1 MQTLTVI
8 IPTFNEENYIEDCLR
23 SVSFADQIIVI
34 DSYSTDGTLAIVK
47 KYNCEILQRKFDNF
61 SNQKN
66 EAIQAAK
73 GNWVLFVDADERVT
87 EKLKLEIKATINN
100 PTRSKAER
108 SVGKHD
114 AYKIKFP
121 HFYMNRFLYHTE
133 NKVVRLVKNN
143 SIHFEGE
150 VHEKLIHPGSVGLLN
165 NFMIH
170 YTYKGLFH
178 YIKKKD
184 SYAWFQAK
192 MAKDKNKKTSYLLLF
207 FKPFYRFF
215 HTYFIRRG
223 FLDGIPGLAVATID
237 AYGVFS
243 RYVKMLLIEKGLK

>member
-1 MQTLTVI
+1 MQTITVI
-8 IPTFNEENYIEDCLR
+8 IPTFNEENYIQDCLQ
-23 SVSFADQIIVI
+23 SVAFAHQIIII
-34 DSYSTDGTLAIVK
+34 DSYSTDATLSIAK
-47 KYNCEILQRKFDNF
+47 TFNCEIIQRHFDNF

-66 EAIQAAK
+66 EAIKLATSD
-73 GNWVLFVDADERVT
+73 WILFIDADERVT
-87 EKLKLEIKATINN
+87 EKLKYEILNTIE
-100 PTRSKAER
+100 TST
-108 SVGKHD
+108 HD

-133 NKVVRLVKNN
+133 NKVVRLVKNQD
-143 SIHFEGE
+143 IRFEGE
-150 VHEKLIHPGSVGLLN
+150 VHEKLIHKGTVGLLK

-192 MAKDKNKKTSYLLLF
+192 MLLDKNKKATYFHLI
-207 FKPFYRFF
+207 FKPFYRFI

-223 FLDGIPGLAVATID
+223 FLDGVPGLAVASID

-243 RYVKMLLIEKGLK
+243 RYVKMILTNKGLK

>member
-8 IPTFNEENYIEDCLR
+8 VPTFNEEKYLTDCLH
-23 SVSFADQIIVI
+23 SVAFADQIIVV
-34 DSYSTDGTLAIVK
+34 DSFSNDGTIQIAEQFK
-47 KYNCEILQRKFDNF
+47 CEILQRKFDNF

-66 EAIQAAK
+66 EAIKLAK
-73 GNWVLFVDADERVT
+73 GDWILFIDADERVPQ
-87 EKLKLEIKATINN
+87 KLYYEIKEAITN
-100 PTRSKAER
+100 
-108 SVGKHD
+108 GKHK
-114 AYKIKFP
+114 AYKIRFP

-133 NKVVRLVKNN
+133 NKVTRLVKNKN
-143 SIHFEGE
+143 IHFEGE
-150 VHEKLIHPGSVGLLN
+150 VHEKLIHEGTVGVLD

-192 MAKDKNKKTSYLLLF
+192 MAKDKNKKATYLHLI

-215 HTYFIRRG
+215 HTYFIRKG

-243 RYVKMLLIEKGLK
+243 RYVKMILMEKKLK

>member
-1 MQTLTVI
+1 MLSLSVI
-8 IPTFNEENYIEDCLR
+8 IPTYNEENYLEDCLK
-23 SVSFADQIIVI
+23 SVGFVNQIIVV
-34 DSYSTDGTLAIVK
+34 DSFSSDATISIAK
-47 KYNCEILQRKFDNF
+47 KYNCEIIQRKFDNF

-66 EAIQAAK
+66 EAIKLAK
-73 GNWVLFVDADERVT
+73 HDWILFLDADERIT
-87 EKLKLEIKATINN
+87 PKLQYEIVNTISNSNSKIGGYKL
-100 PTRSKAER
+100 R
-108 SVGKHD
+108 
-114 AYKIKFP
+114 FP

-133 NKVVRLVKNN
+133 NKVIRLVKNKN
-143 SIHFEGE
+143 IHFEGE
-150 VHEKLIHPGSVGLLN
+150 VHEKLIHEGDVGVLKNKVL
-165 NFMIH
+165 H

-192 MAKDKNKKTSYLLLF
+192 MSLEKNKKSSYFLLL

-215 HTYFIRRG
+215 HTYFIRKG

-243 RYVKMLLIEKGLK
+243 RYVKMILLEKGIK

>member
-1 MQTLTVI
+1 MQTISVI
-8 IPTFNEENYIEDCLR
+8 IPTFNEENYIQDCLR
-23 SVSFADQIIVI
+23 SVSFADQIIII
-34 DSYSTDGTLAIVK
+34 DSYSTDKTIALVNDFA
-47 KYNCEILQRKFDNF
+47 CEIIERKFDNF

-66 EAIQAAK
+66 EAIKSATSD
-73 GNWVLFVDADERVT
+73 WILFVDADERVT
-87 EKLKLEIKATINN
+87 EKLRYEIQETLQN
-100 PTRSKAER
+100 P
-108 SVGKHD
+108 KHL

-133 NKVVRLVKNN
+133 NRVIRLVKNEN
-143 SIHFEGE
+143 IHFEGD
-150 VHEKLIHPGSVGLLN
+150 VHEKLVHRGSVGLLK

-192 MAKDKNKKTSYLLLF
+192 MSFEKHKSATYFFLI

-215 HTYFIRRG
+215 HTYIIRRG
-223 FLDGIPGLAVATID
+223 FLDGVPGLAVATID

-243 RYVKMLLIEKGLK
+243 RYVKMILLEKGLK

>member
-1 MQTLTVI
+1 MQTITVI
-8 IPTFNEENYIEDCLR
+8 IPAYNEKDYIQDCLQ
-23 SVSFADQIIVI
+23 SVSFANQIILI
-34 DSYSTDGTLAIVK
+34 DSFSTDNTIEIAK
-47 KYNCEILQRKFDNF
+47 KFNCEILQRKFDNF

-66 EAIQAAK
+66 EAIKYATSD
-73 GNWVLFVDADERVT
+73 WILFIDADERVT
-87 EKLKLEIKATINN
+87 QKLKFEISETINN
-100 PTRSKAER
+100 P
-108 SVGKHD
+108 KHD

-143 SIHFEGE
+143 NIHFEGL
-150 VHEKLIHPGSVGLLN
+150 VHEKLIHPGTVGLLE

-170 YTYKGLFH
+170 YTYKGLFN

-184 SYAWFQAK
+184 SYAWFQAE
-192 MAKDKNKKTSYLLLF
+192 MAKDKNKSANYFHLV

-215 HTYFIRRG
+215 HTYIIRRG
-223 FLDGIPGLAVATID
+223 FMDGVPGLAVASID

-243 RYVKMLLIEKGLK
+243 RYVKMILIDKGLK

>member
-1 MQTLTVI
+1 MLKE
-8 IPTFNEENYIEDCLR
+8 F
-23 SVSFADQIIVI
+23 
-34 DSYSTDGTLAIVK
+34 
-47 KYNCEILQRKFDNF
+47 NCEIIQRKFDNF

-66 EAIQAAK
+66 EAIKFATSD
-73 GNWVLFVDADERVT
+73 WILFVDADERVT
-87 EKLKLEIKATINN
+87 EKLKYEIKETLNN
-100 PTRSKAER
+100 P
-108 SVGKHD
+108 VHY

-121 HFYMNRFLYHTE
+121 HFYMNRFLYHTA
-133 NKVVRLVKNN
+133 NRVVRLVKNEN
-143 SIHFEGE
+143 IYFEGE
-150 VHEKLIHPGSVGLLN
+150 VHEKLIHQGTVGLLK

-192 MAKDKNKKTSYLLLF
+192 MSKDRNKSANYFFLV

-215 HTYFIRRG
+215 HTYIIRRG
-223 FLDGIPGLAVATID
+223 FLDGVPGLAVATID

-243 RYVKMLLIEKGLK
+243 RYVKMILLEKGLK

>member
-8 IPTFNEENYIEDCLR
+8 IPTYNEEKYIDDCLQ
-23 SVSFADQIIVI
+23 SVVFANQIIIV
-34 DSYSTDGTLAIVK
+34 DSYSTDATVAIAQ
-47 KYNCEILQRKFDNF
+47 KYNCEVIQRKFDNF

-66 EAIQAAK
+66 AAIALAK
-73 GNWVLFVDADERVT
+73 SDWILFLDADERIT
-87 EKLKLEIKATINN
+87 EKLKIEIVNTINN
-100 PTRSKAER
+100 P
-108 SVGKHD
+108 
-114 AYKIKFP
+114 AYNSYKLRFP

-133 NKVVRLVKNN
+133 NKVLRLVKKQPKLR
-143 SIHFEGE
+143 FEGE
-150 VHEKLIHPGSVGLLN
+150 VHEKLMVEGNVGVLKNKVL
-165 NFMIH
+165 H

-192 MAKDKNKKTSYLLLF
+192 MSRDKNKKATFIHLI

-215 HTYFIRRG
+215 HTYFIRKG
-223 FLDGIPGLAVATID
+223 FLDGVPGLAVATID

-243 RYVKMLLIEKGLK
+243 RYVKMMLIDRDLK

>member
-8 IPTFNEENYIEDCLR
+8 IPTFNEENYIQDCLR
-23 SVSFADQIIVI
+23 SVDFANQIIVV
-34 DSYSTDGTLAIVK
+34 DSFSCDATLSIVK
-47 KYNCEILQRKFDNF
+47 STNCEVLQRKFDNF

-66 EAIQAAK
+66 EAIKLAK
-73 GNWVLFVDADERVT
+73 GDWILFVDADERVT
-87 EKLKLEIKATINN
+87 EKLKLEIIATINN
-100 PTRSKAER
+100 P
-108 SVGKHD
+108 KHN

-133 NKVVRLVKNN
+133 NKVVRLVKNK

-150 VHEKLIHPGSVGLLN
+150 VHEKLIHNGSVGLLE

-192 MAKDKNKKTSYLLLF
+192 MAKDKDKKASYAHLL

-215 HTYFIRRG
+215 HTYVIRRG
-223 FLDGIPGLAVATID
+223 FLDGIPGLAVASID

-243 RYVKMLLIEKGLK
+243 RYVKMLLIEKRLK

>member
-8 IPTFNEENYIEDCLR
+8 IPTFNEENYIQDCLR
-23 SVSFADQIIVI
+23 SVDFANQIIVV
-34 DSYSTDGTLAIVK
+34 DSFSTDNTLSIVK
-47 KYNCEILQRKFDNF
+47 NSKCEILQRKFDNF

-66 EAIQAAK
+66 EAIKQAK
-73 GNWVLFVDADERVT
+73 GDWVLFVDADERVT
-87 EKLKLEIKATINN
+87 EKLKIEILSTINN
-100 PTRSKAER
+100 ANYN
-108 SVGKHD
+108 

-121 HFYMNRFLYHTE
+121 HFYMNRFLYHTQ
-133 NKVVRLVKNN
+133 NKVVRLVRNN

-150 VHEKLIHPGSVGLLN
+150 VHEKLIHNGSVGLLN

-170 YTYKGLFH
+170 YTYKELFH

-192 MAKDKNKKTSYLLLF
+192 MAKDKNKNATYIHLI

-215 HTYFIRRG
+215 HTYIIRRG

-237 AYGVFS
+237 SYGVFS
-243 RYVKMLLIEKGLK
+243 RYVKMILIEKGLK

>member
-8 IPTFNEENYIEDCLR
+8 IPTFNEENYIQDCLR
-23 SVSFADQIIVI
+23 SVDFANQIIVV
-34 DSYSTDGTLAIVK
+34 DSYSTDATLSIVK
-47 KYNCEILQRKFDNF
+47 SGNCEVLQRKFDNF
-61 SNQKN
+61 SHQKN
-66 EAIQAAK
+66 EAIQLAK
-73 GNWVLFVDADERVT
+73 SDWILFVDADERVT
-87 EKLKLEIKATINN
+87 EKLKLEIIAIINN
-100 PTRSKAER
+100 SK
-108 SVGKHD
+108 HN

-150 VHEKLIHPGSVGLLN
+150 VHEKLIHNGSVGLLN

-192 MAKDKNKKTSYLLLF
+192 MAKDRNKKTSYLLLI

-215 HTYFIRRG
+215 YTYIIRKG
-223 FLDGIPGLAVATID
+223 FMDGIPGLAVATID

>member
-1 MQTLTVI
+1 MQTITVI
-8 IPTFNEENYIEDCLR
+8 IPTYNEANYIQDCLR
-23 SVSFADQIIVI
+23 SISFANQIIII
-34 DSYSTDGTLAIVK
+34 DSFSTDNTLELLK
-47 KYNCEILQRKFDNF
+47 EFNCEIIQRKFDNF

-66 EAIQAAK
+66 EAIKLATSD
-73 GNWVLFVDADERVT
+73 WILFVDADERVT
-87 EKLKLEIKATINN
+87 EKLKYEIKETLNN
-100 PTRSKAER
+100 PL
-108 SVGKHD
+108 HH

-133 NKVVRLVKNN
+133 NRVVRLVKNKN
-143 SIHFEGE
+143 IFFEGE
-150 VHEKLIHPGSVGLLN
+150 VHEKLIHQGTVGLLK

-192 MAKDKNKKTSYLLLF
+192 MSKDRNKSANYFFLV

-215 HTYFIRRG
+215 HTYIIRRG
-223 FLDGIPGLAVATID
+223 FLDGVPGLAVATID

-243 RYVKMLLIEKGLK
+243 RYVKMILLEKGLK

>member
-1 MQTLTVI
+1 MFELYNNTMQTITVI
-8 IPTFNEENYIEDCLR
+8 IPTYNEENYIQDCLR
-23 SVSFADQIIVI
+23 SVSFADQIIII
-34 DSYSTDGTLAIVK
+34 DSFSSDKTLEFTK
-47 KYNCEILQRKFDNF
+47 EFECEIIQRKFDNF

-66 EAIQAAK
+66 EAIKLAK
-73 GNWVLFVDADERVT
+73 SDWILFIDADERVT
-87 EKLKLEIKATINN
+87 EKLKYEIKETLEN
-100 PTRSKAER
+100 P
-108 SVGKHD
+108 KHQ

-133 NKVVRLVKNN
+133 NRVVRLVKNEN
-143 SIHFEGE
+143 IHFEGE
-150 VHEKLIHPGSVGLLN
+150 VHEKLLHQGNVGLLK

-170 YTYKGLFH
+170 YTYKGLFN

-192 MAKDKNKKTSYLLLF
+192 MSKDKNKSANYFFLV

-215 HTYFIRRG
+215 HTYIIRRG
-223 FLDGIPGLAVATID
+223 FLDGVPGLAVAIID

-243 RYVKMLLIEKGLK
+243 RYVKMILLEKGLK

>member
-8 IPTFNEENYIEDCLR
+8 IPTFNEEKYIQDCLH
-23 SVSFADQIIVI
+23 SVAFANQIIVI
-34 DSYSTDGTLAIVK
+34 DSYSTDATVAIAK
-47 KYNCEILQRKFDNF
+47 KFNCEIIQRKFDNF

-66 EAIQAAK
+66 EAIKLAK
-73 GNWVLFVDADERVT
+73 CDWILFIDADERVPQ
-87 EKLKLEIKATINN
+87 KLHYEIVETLAN
-100 PTRSKAER
+100 P
-108 SVGKHD
+108 KHN

-133 NKVVRLVKNN
+133 NKVTRLVKNQD
-143 SIHFEGE
+143 IHFEGE
-150 VHEKLIHPGSVGLLN
+150 VHEKLIHEGTVGLLA

-192 MAKDKNKKTSYLLLF
+192 MAKDKQKKATYLHLI

-215 HTYFIRRG
+215 HTYIIRKG

-243 RYVKMLLIEKGLK
+243 RYVKMILMDKKLK

>member
-1 MQTLTVI
+1 MQTITVI
-8 IPTFNEENYIEDCLR
+8 IPAYNEKDYIQDCLQ
-23 SVSFADQIIVI
+23 SVSFANQIILI
-34 DSYSTDGTLAIVK
+34 DSFSTDNTVEIAEK
-47 KYNCEILQRKFDNF
+47 FNCEILQRKFDNF

-66 EAIQAAK
+66 EAIKHATSD
-73 GNWVLFVDADERVT
+73 WILFVDADERVT
-87 EKLKLEIKATINN
+87 QKLKFEILETINN
-100 PTRSKAER
+100 P
-108 SVGKHD
+108 KHD

-133 NKVVRLVKNN
+133 NKVVRLVKNTD
-143 SIHFEGE
+143 IHFEGL
-150 VHEKLIHPGSVGLLN
+150 VHEKLIHPGTVGLLH

-192 MAKDKNKKTSYLLLF
+192 MAKDRNKSANYFHLV

-215 HTYFIRRG
+215 HTYIIRRG
-223 FLDGIPGLAVATID
+223 FMDGIPGLAVASID

-243 RYVKMLLIEKGLK
+243 RYVKMILIDKGLK

>member
-1 MQTLTVI
+1 MQTITVI
-8 IPTFNEENYIEDCLR
+8 IPTYNEENYIQDCLR
-23 SVSFADQIIVI
+23 SVSFANQLIII
-34 DSYSTDGTLAIVK
+34 DSYSSDKTLKIIEDF
-47 KYNCEILQRKFDNF
+47 NCEVIQRKFDNF

-66 EAIQAAK
+66 EAIKLAK
-73 GNWVLFVDADERVT
+73 SDWILFLDADERVT
-87 EKLKLEIKATINN
+87 EKLKFEILETINN
-100 PTRSKAER
+100 P
-108 SVGKHD
+108 KHD

-133 NKVVRLVKNN
+133 NKVVRLVKNKD
-143 SIHFEGE
+143 IHFEGE
-150 VHEKLIHPGSVGLLN
+150 VHEKLLHLGTVGLLK

-192 MAKDKNKKTSYLLLF
+192 MAKDKNKTANYFNLV

-215 HTYFIRRG
+215 HTYIIRKG
-223 FLDGIPGLAVATID
+223 FLDGVPGLAVATID

-243 RYVKMLLIEKGLK
+243 RYVKMILIDRGLK